1 MTTLNQYARPEWA
14 APRKETWY
22 EHLLP
27 QRVTD
32 TINQSPIVGALSKYL
47 NSPTPDLTLPSE
59 RDKQVPMPRSPSWF
73 DDRPVATEALDKV
86 GFLANF
92 IGPAARLPA
101 PAPKPQGIRAYHGSP
116 HDFDRF
122 DISKIGT
129 GEGAQ
134 AYGRGLYFAEKEA
147 VAKNY
152 KDMLASLNV
161 TLDNQ
166 PIDPARLASRYLR
179 MSGGDLDEAARIIQ
193 QKIQGYEKDI
203 RSANGAINNFLGRN
217 VVADRPEYAGMN
229 EARQALDEV
238 KRLQA
243 MGSRLSVDKGRM
255 YEVRINADPEQFLD
269 WDKPLSQQPEG
280 VRRLVSDLPGNSR
293 GVDIYE
299 TLAMRAAPKLPPDA
313 DTGWTTVVNTIN
325 DKVQNPSGATQA
337 LREAGIPGIRYL
349 DQGSRAAGQGS
360 RNFVVFDDALITIL
374 RKYGLLPPAAVA
386 TAAAT
391 NGGSDDGLAP

>member
-255 YEVRINADPEQFLD
+255 YEVRINADPETFLD

-280 VRRLVSDLPGNSR
+280 VRKALPLVQDRAVELR
-293 GVDIYE
+293 
-299 TLAMRAAPKLPPDA
+299 RAAKGAVSPDDA
-313 DTGWTTVVNTIN
+313 AYLRSDNASVEDLVRMFKK
-325 DKVQNPSGATQA
+325 DPSA
-337 LREAGIPGIRYL
+337 LRDAGIPGVKYL

-360 RNFVVFDDALITIL
+360 RNYVVFDDALITIL
-374 RKYGLLPPAAVA
+374 RKYGLLPPVAAG
-386 TAAAT
+386 AASMAQ
-391 NGGSDDGLAP
+391 GQEPPL